1 MDDAKGHTIAGGHM
15 TQHVPRREF
24 IKAASGGAVASLG
37 WSPGQATLPAD
48 TSVASRP
55 RLLVGCCAYS
65 YRQYL
70 EKKQMTMEDFILKA
84 VEMGIHGVD
93 ITTYWLTSTEAGY
106 LAGLRHF
113 AYRNGVPFS
122 GAAIGTNM
130 CQSDAAKR
138 REELEKIRHW
148 VDATELLGA
157 AHLRVFGGELPPGAS
172 EEQGIQWVV
181 ETMKPA
187 CDYAA
192 NKGIIL
198 GIESH
203 GGITSKASNILEIL
217 RRVDSPYAGC
227 NLDISNFQEDPY
239 QQIEACIPYATH
251 THVRDFYGDSRKPLD
266 LDRVWQM
273 FAKAGYKG
281 YMSAEYEGNEDSMS
295 GVPQLIEK
303 MKVLCRRYSSV

>member
-1 MDDAKGHTIAGGHM
+1 M
-15 TQHVPRREF
+15 TQHVHRRDF
-24 IKAASGGAVASLG
+24 IKTAGASAVASLA
-37 WSPGQATLPAD
+37 WSSNRATLSAD
-48 TSVASRP
+48 TSTTPRP

-65 YRQYL
+65 YRPYL

-84 VEMGIHGVD
+84 VELGVQGVD
-93 ITTYWLTSTEAGY
+93 ITTYWLTSADPGY
-106 LAGLRHF
+106 LTGLRHL
-113 AYRNGVPFS
+113 AYKNGVPLS

-138 REELEKIRHW
+138 RDELEKIRHW

-172 EEQGIQWVV
+172 DEQGIGWVV

-187 CDYAA
+187 CEYAA
-192 NKGIIL
+192 SKGIIL

-203 GGITSKASNILEIL
+203 GGITSKAANIVEIL

-227 NLDISNFQEDPY
+227 NLDISNFQEEPY
-239 QQIEACIPYATH
+239 PQIEACLPYATH
-251 THVRDFYGDSRKPLD
+251 THVRDFYGESKTPLD
-266 LDRVWQM
+266 LERVWQM

-281 YMSAEYEGNEDSMS
+281 YMSAEYEGDEDPMS
-295 GVPQLIEK
+295 GVPKLIER
-303 MKVLCRRYSSV
+303 MKVLSRRYSSV

>member
-1 MDDAKGHTIAGGHM
+1 MNQPLH
-15 TQHVPRREF
+15 RREF
-24 IKAASGGAVASLG
+24 LKAASAGAAASLG
-37 WSPGQATLPAD
+37 WSLSPAIL
-48 TSVASRP
+48 SAEAPLASRP

-84 VEMGIHGVD
+84 VEVGIQGVD
-93 ITTYWLTSTEAGY
+93 ITTYWLKSTEPGY

-138 REELEKIRHW
+138 REELEKIRKW

-157 AHLRVFGGELPPGAS
+157 AHLRVFGGELPAGAS

-192 NKGIIL
+192 SKGIIL

-227 NLDISNFQEDPY
+227 NLDISNFQDNPY
-239 QQIEACIPYATH
+239 QQIEACIPHATH
-251 THVRDFYGDSRKPLD
+251 THVRDFYGESRKPLD

-281 YMSAEYEGNEDSMS
+281 YMSAEYEGDEDPLS
-295 GVPQLIEK
+295 GVPKLIEK
-303 MKVLCRRYSSV
+303 MKILCRKYSSV